1 MNEKVGNIF
10 KRTIFFENPVIIQIL
25 GICSTL
31 AVTNKLLNT
40 LIMCI
45 GLTMTTSLS
54 SLSVSLM
61 RKMIPR
67 KVRMIVEVFSIAFY
81 VIIFDLFLKA
91 YLPEISV
98 ALGPY
103 VGLIIT
109 NCIVMG
115 RTEAYALA
123 NSPMMSFLDGLG
135 SGLGY
140 SLILL
145 IVATIREILGFG
157 SLFGFRIFGENF
169 VSWTIM
175 VMPASAFFVLAVIL
189 WIFKAM
195 MIKKR

>member
-10 KRTIFFENPVIIQIL
+10 RRTIFFENPVIVQIL

>member
-1 MNEKVGNIF
+1 MNEKAGNVF
-10 KRTIFFENPVIIQIL
+10 RRTIFFENPVIIQIL

-45 GLTMTTSLS
+45 GLTLTTALS

-61 RKMIPR
+61 RKAIPR
-67 KVRMIVEVFSIAFY
+67 KVRMIAEVFVIAFY

-123 NSPMMSFLDGLG
+123 NSPTISFLDGLG

-169 VSWTIM
+169 VNWTIM

>member
-1 MNEKVGNIF
+1 MNEKAGNVF
-10 KRTIFFENPVIIQIL
+10 RRTIFFENPVIIQIL

-45 GLTMTTSLS
+45 GLTLTTTLS

-61 RKMIPR
+61 RKAIPR
-67 KVRMIVEVFSIAFY
+67 KVRMIVEVFVIAFY

-123 NSPMMSFLDGLG
+123 NSPTISFLDGLG

-169 VSWTIM
+169 VNWTIM

>member
-1 MNEKVGNIF
+1 MNEKAGNIF
-10 KRTIFFENPVIIQIL
+10 RRTIFFENPVIVQIL

-40 LIMCI
+40 LIMCV

-61 RKMIPR
+61 RKAIPR

-169 VSWTIM
+169 VNWTIM

-189 WIFKAM
+189 WIFKATT
-195 MIKKR
+195 IKKR

>member
-1 MNEKVGNIF
+1 
-10 KRTIFFENPVIIQIL
+10 
-25 GICSTL
+25 
-31 AVTNKLLNT
+31 
-40 LIMCI
+40 
-45 GLTMTTSLS
+45 
-54 SLSVSLM
+54 
-61 RKMIPR
+61 MIA
-67 KVRMIVEVFSIAFY
+67 EVFVIAFY

-123 NSPMMSFLDGLG
+123 NSPTISFLDGLG

-169 VSWTIM
+169 VNWTIM

>member
-1 MNEKVGNIF
+1 MNEKAGNVF
-10 KRTIFFENPVIIQIL
+10 RRTIFFENPVIIQIL

-45 GLTMTTSLS
+45 GLTLTTALS

-61 RKMIPR
+61 RKAIPR
-67 KVRMIVEVFSIAFY
+67 KVRMIVEVFVIAFY

-123 NSPMMSFLDGLG
+123 NSPTISFLDGLG
-135 SGLGY
+135 SGFGY

-169 VSWTIM
+169 VNWTIM

>member
-1 MNEKVGNIF
+1 MNEKAGNVF
-10 KRTIFFENPVIIQIL
+10 RRTIFFENPVIIQIL

-45 GLTMTTSLS
+45 GLTLTTALS

-61 RKMIPR
+61 RKAIPR
-67 KVRMIVEVFSIAFY
+67 KVRMIVEVFVIAFY

-123 NSPMMSFLDGLG
+123 NSPTISFLDGLG

-169 VSWTIM
+169 VNWTIM

-195 MIKKR
+195 VIKKR

>member
-1 MNEKVGNIF
+1 MNEKAGNVF
-10 KRTIFFENPVIIQIL
+10 RRTIFFENPVIIQIL

-31 AVTNKLLNT
+31 AVTNKLFNT

-45 GLTMTTSLS
+45 GLTLTTALS

-61 RKMIPR
+61 RKAIPR
-67 KVRMIVEVFSIAFY
+67 KVRMIVEVFVIAFY

-123 NSPMMSFLDGLG
+123 NSPTISFLDGLG

-169 VSWTIM
+169 VNWTIM

>member
-1 MNEKVGNIF
+1 MNEKVGNVF

-61 RKMIPR
+61 RRMIPR

-145 IVATIREILGFG
+145 IVANIREILGFG

>member
-1 MNEKVGNIF
+1 MNEKAGNVF
-10 KRTIFFENPVIIQIL
+10 RRTIFFENPVIIQIL

-45 GLTMTTSLS
+45 GLTLTTALS

-61 RKMIPR
+61 RKAIPR
-67 KVRMIVEVFSIAFY
+67 KVRMIAEVFVIAFY

-123 NSPMMSFLDGLG
+123 NSPTISFLDGLG

-145 IVATIREILGFG
+145 IVAIIREILGFG

-169 VSWTIM
+169 VNWTIM

>member
-1 MNEKVGNIF
+1 MNEKAGKIF
-10 KRTIFFENPVIIQIL
+10 GRTILFENPVIIQIL

-123 NSPMMSFLDGLG
+123 NSPTMSFLDGLG

-189 WIFKAM
+189 WIFKAT

>member
-10 KRTIFFENPVIIQIL
+10 RRTIFFENPVIVQIL

-61 RKMIPR
+61 RRMIPR

-169 VSWTIM
+169 VNWTIM

>member
-1 MNEKVGNIF
+1 MNEKAGNVF
-10 KRTIFFENPVIIQIL
+10 RRTIFFENPVIIQIL

-45 GLTMTTSLS
+45 GMTLTTALS

-61 RKMIPR
+61 RKAIPR
-67 KVRMIVEVFSIAFY
+67 KVRMIAEVFAIAFY

-123 NSPMMSFLDGLG
+123 NSPTISFLDGLG

-169 VSWTIM
+169 VNWTIM

>member
-1 MNEKVGNIF
+1 MNEKAGNVF
-10 KRTIFFENPVIIQIL
+10 RRTIFFENPVIIQIL

-45 GLTMTTSLS
+45 GLTLTTALS

-61 RKMIPR
+61 RKAIPR
-67 KVRMIVEVFSIAFY
+67 KVRMIVEVFVIAFY

-123 NSPMMSFLDGLG
+123 NSPTISFLDGLG

-169 VSWTIM
+169 VNWTIM

>member
-1 MNEKVGNIF
+1 MNEKVGNVF

>member
-61 RKMIPR
+61 RRMIPR

>member
-1 MNEKVGNIF
+1 MNEKAGNVF
-10 KRTIFFENPVIIQIL
+10 RRTIFFENPVIIQIL

-45 GLTMTTSLS
+45 GLTLTTALS

-61 RKMIPR
+61 RKAIPR
-67 KVRMIVEVFSIAFY
+67 KVRMIVEVFVIAFY

-123 NSPMMSFLDGLG
+123 NSPMISFLDGLG

-169 VSWTIM
+169 VNWTIM

>member
-1 MNEKVGNIF
+1 MNEKAGNVF
-10 KRTIFFENPVIIQIL
+10 RRTIFFENPVIIQIL

-45 GLTMTTSLS
+45 GLTLTTALS

-61 RKMIPR
+61 RKAIPR
-67 KVRMIVEVFSIAFY
+67 KVRMIVEVFVIAFY

-123 NSPMMSFLDGLG
+123 NSPTISFLDGLG

-169 VSWTIM
+169 VNWTIM

-189 WIFKAM
+189 WIFKVM

>member
-1 MNEKVGNIF
+1 MNEKVGNVF

-61 RKMIPR
+61 RRMIPR

-169 VSWTIM
+169 VSWTMM